1 MNRCQTIKYAVR
13 NLQSV
18 ENRHAPF
25 GRVTFKEPARP
36 AGTRSRAPLPA
47 PYMTAQCA
55 VGGWENRSEA
65 LAKGF
70 IQVGWAVELSPE
82 RRRRS
87 LFKKIG
93 FVKTLLIIFR

>member
-1 MNRCQTIKYAVR
+1 MR
-13 NLQSV
+13 NLRSV

-36 AGTRSRAPLPA
+36 AGTRSTAPLPA
-47 PYMTAQCA
+47 PYMTAQRA

-82 RRRRS
+82 HRS
-87 LFKKIG
+87 GAYLRKL
-93 FVKTLLIIFR
+93 VL